1 MAEEFVSVIKI
12 ETGESEMSVAELK
25 KRISSLRDEIL
36 NLDKGT
42 DEYAKSVTELQ
53 NAQRRLDEVMSLT
66 KKTATAL
73 DGSYDSLVHKMS
85 LLKKEWRA
93 TNDEA
98 KRNELGK
105 QIEQI
110 NTQLKEFDSSIGN
123 HQRNV
128 GNYTESIETA
138 LGGLETSTKSYGE
151 AWGDMQKSTEQ
162 TRAKFEGIQKTAS
175 GVASG
180 FAAVQG
186 VMALVGVE
194 NENLEKTFLKVQS
207 AMAVAQGVGGL
218 KDLIEGFTQL
228 KTAFSGA
235 TTGLSTFAV
244 EAQTTTTAMNGTA
257 VATNTATTAT
267 KSFKKAL
274 ISTGIG
280 ALVVALGALIAN
292 WDKISKLWNNTNPQK
307 EAAKK
312 VKELRLEVD
321 KLAIQSSAEKIV
333 RIRELS
339 KAYSNLGDNL
349 AAKQKFVKDYAEELE
364 DMGITMNDVNDA
376 EKIFKDDTEDYCK
389 AVMARA
395 KADAAR
401 QAATT
406 LYAEKMQEIAR
417 LNSEISSAEG
427 DIYDYGKTN
436 QSFWQ
441 KVDAYFSRRYGKTMQ
456 ESYREDGEAILATMR
471 EELGRLQKE
480 ADKMMSDLFDFADEQ
495 DVIADGILGSGTGKK
510 GGSTTGTSSTS
521 SNGDDGDDLVARV
534 KEIAER
540 ARQAVIDTKEEELA
554 EAKRIYLEERKLLQD
569 HGLSV
574 QDLTI
579 EFGKKVQEINKKY
592 AVDTVAI
599 VKEQLAQ
606 LDNAYSNAS
615 RLAAISSAPTSDK
628 QSRGFLGSILGLG
641 TLDDQRNAESAE
653 KSKSDALTAQYEKEQ
668 AYLEKRKGLL
678 QEMYDAETDP
688 QKRLDIEQQIID
700 TEISMEE
707 AKNDELNRL
716 GEEANKKEAERQQK
730 RQAIFAA
737 GAQAA
742 SSILN
747 SIADAYESNEKTA
760 AENEDKIKAL
770 RITAAVI
777 DTIQG
782 AVTAFASAQEL
793 GPIAGP
799 IIGGI
804 NAAAVTAMGIANI
817 NKIKNTKIGD
827 ANASVDGGGTG
838 RATASPAAY
847 SAENPFNYTRQV
859 TGASEVEELNREQ
872 RVYIL
877 ESDIQASNRRVEIR
891 EQETSF

>member
-42 DEYAKSVTELQ
+42 DEYAKSVNELQ

-151 AWGDMQKSTEQ
+151 AWSDMQKSTEQ
-162 TRAKFEGIQKTAS
+162 TRARFEGVQKTAS
-175 GVASG
+175 GLASG

-218 KDLIEGFTQL
+218 KDLVEGFTQL
-228 KTAFSGA
+228 KTAFTGVTKTGGQAA
-235 TTGLSTFAV
+235 TVLAGV
-244 EAQTTTTAMNGTA
+244 GGGA
-257 VATNTATTAT
+257 VAAVGGFIAVAAAAIALAGNMDKLKQKFAKTTEEQKA
-267 KSFKKAL
+267 KKAL
-274 ISTGIG
+274 AELNLELT
-280 ALVVALGALIAN
+280 
-292 WDKISKLWNNTNPQK
+292 
-307 EAAKK
+307 K
-312 VKELRLEVD
+312 VN
-321 KLAIQSSAEKIV
+321 AQSSAEKIV
-333 RIRELS
+333 RLKELS
-339 KAYSNLGDNL
+339 NGYKKLGDNL
-349 AAKQKFVKDYAEELE
+349 EDKQKYVKEFADELRT
-364 DMGITMNDVNDA
+364 MGIEMNDVNDA
-376 EKIFKDDTEDYCK
+376 DNIFINNTDSYIS

-395 KADAAR
+395 KADALRNKAMED
-401 QAATT
+401 
-406 LYAEKMQEIAR
+406 YAEYLEQRASLEVE
-417 LNSEISSAEG
+417 L
-427 DIYDYGKTN
+427 
-436 QSFWQ
+436 
-441 KVDAYFSRRYGKTMQ
+441 VDAETKQAQGAPDKTFW
-456 ESYREDGEAILATMR
+456 ENIGEAIIGASVYEGVSVADAQDFNDAWTEQIAQDAVDAVKGKIKALD
-471 EELGRLQKE
+471 EKIE
-480 ADKMMSDLFDFADEQ
+480 ADITKLFTEAAAQ
-495 DVIADGILGSGTGKK
+495 DAIADGILGSGTGKT
-510 GGSTTGTSSTS
+510 GGSTTSTSSSTS
-521 SNGDDGDDLVARV
+521 SNGDDIVARV

-554 EAKRIYLEERKLLQD
+554 EAQRIYLEERKLLKD

-678 QEMYDAETDP
+678 QEMLQAETDP

-707 AKNDELNRL
+707 GKYNELARL
-716 GEEANKKEAERQQK
+716 GDEANKKEAERQQR

-747 SIADAYESNEKTA
+747 SIADAYEANDEKA

-782 AVTAFASAQEL
+782 AVTAFATAQQL

-817 NKIKNTKIGD
+817 QKIKNTKIGD

-859 TGASEVEELNREQ
+859 TGASEVEELNRDQ

>member
-42 DEYAKSVTELQ
+42 DEYAKSVNELQ

-138 LGGLETSTKSYGE
+138 LGGLETSTKTYGE
-151 AWGDMQKSTEQ
+151 AWSDMQKSTEQ
-162 TRAKFEGIQKTAS
+162 TRAKFEGVQKTAS
-175 GVASG
+175 GLASG

-218 KDLIEGFTQL
+218 KDLVEGFTQL
-228 KTAFSGA
+228 KTAFTGVTKTGGQAA
-235 TTGLSTFAV
+235 TVLAGV
-244 EAQTTTTAMNGTA
+244 GGGA
-257 VATNTATTAT
+257 VAAVGGFIAVAAAAIALAGNMDKLKQKFAKTTEEQKA
-267 KSFKKAL
+267 KKAL
-274 ISTGIG
+274 AELNLELT
-280 ALVVALGALIAN
+280 
-292 WDKISKLWNNTNPQK
+292 KTNAQT
-307 EAAKK
+307 
-312 VKELRLEVD
+312 
-321 KLAIQSSAEKIV
+321 SAEKIV
-333 RIRELS
+333 RLKELS
-339 KAYSNLGDNL
+339 NGYKKLGDNL
-349 AAKQKFVKDYAEELE
+349 EDKQKYVKEFADELRT
-364 DMGITMNDVNDA
+364 MGIEMNDVNDA
-376 EKIFKDDTEDYCK
+376 DNIFINNTDSYIS

-395 KADAAR
+395 KADALRNKAMED
-401 QAATT
+401 
-406 LYAEKMQEIAR
+406 YAEYLEQRAGLEVE
-417 LNSEISSAEG
+417 L
-427 DIYDYGKTN
+427 
-436 QSFWQ
+436 
-441 KVDAYFSRRYGKTMQ
+441 VDAETKQAQGAPDKTFW
-456 ESYREDGEAILATMR
+456 ENIGEAIIGASVYEGVSVADAQDFNDAWTEQIAQDAVDAVKGKIKALD
-471 EELGRLQKE
+471 EKIE
-480 ADKMMSDLFDFADEQ
+480 ADITKLFTEAAAQ
-495 DVIADGILGSGTGKK
+495 DAIADGILGSGTGKT
-510 GGSTTGTSSTS
+510 GGSTTSTSSTS
-521 SNGDDGDDLVARV
+521 SNGDDIVARV

-554 EAKRIYLEERKLLQD
+554 ELKRVYDEELQLLVS
-569 HGLSV
+569 HGENTEN
-574 QDLTI
+574 LT
-579 EFGKKVQEINKKY
+579 EEYNKKVQEINKKY

-599 VKEQLAQ
+599 IKEQLAQ

-615 RLAAISSAPTSDK
+615 RLAAISSAPTSNK

-653 KSKSDALTAQYEKEQ
+653 KNRSAALTAQYEKEQ

-678 QEMYDAETDP
+678 QEMLQAETDP
-688 QKRLDIEQQIID
+688 LKRLDIEQQIID

-707 AKNDELNRL
+707 RKYNELARL
-716 GEEANKKEAERQQK
+716 GDEANKEEEKRQQRRK
-730 RQAIFAA
+730 AIFAA
-737 GAQAA
+737 GVQAA
-742 SSILN
+742 TSILN
-747 SIADAYESNEKTA
+747 SIADAYEANDEKA

-782 AVTAFASAQEL
+782 AVTAFATAQQL

-817 NKIKNTKIGD
+817 QKIKNTKIGD

-859 TGASEVEELNREQ
+859 TGASEVEELNRDQ

>member
-123 HQRNV
+123 HQRSV
-128 GNYTESIETA
+128 GSYTESIETA

-151 AWGDMQKSTEQ
+151 AWGAMQKSTEV
-162 TRAKFEGIQKTAS
+162 TRARFEGVQKTAS
-175 GVASG
+175 GLASG

-218 KDLIEGFTQL
+218 KDLVEGFTQL
-228 KTAFSGA
+228 KTAFTGVTKTGGQAA
-235 TTGLSTFAV
+235 TVLAGV
-244 EAQTTTTAMNGTA
+244 GGGA
-257 VATNTATTAT
+257 VAAVGGFIAVAAAAIALAGNMDKLKQKFAKTTEEQKA
-267 KSFKKAL
+267 KKAL
-274 ISTGIG
+274 AELNLELT
-280 ALVVALGALIAN
+280 
-292 WDKISKLWNNTNPQK
+292 
-307 EAAKK
+307 K
-312 VKELRLEVD
+312 VN
-321 KLAIQSSAEKIV
+321 AQSSAEKIV
-333 RIRELS
+333 RLKELS
-339 KAYSNLGDNL
+339 NGYKKLGDNL
-349 AAKQKFVKDYAEELE
+349 EDKQKYVKEFADELRT
-364 DMGITMNDVNDA
+364 MGIEMNDVNDA
-376 EKIFKDDTEDYCK
+376 DNIFINNTDSYIS

-395 KADAAR
+395 KADALRNKAMED
-401 QAATT
+401 
-406 LYAEKMQEIAR
+406 YAEYLEQRASLEVE
-417 LNSEISSAEG
+417 L
-427 DIYDYGKTN
+427 
-436 QSFWQ
+436 
-441 KVDAYFSRRYGKTMQ
+441 VDAETKQAQGAPDKTFW
-456 ESYREDGEAILATMR
+456 ENIGEAIIGASVYEGVSVADAQDFNDAWTEQIAQDAVDAVKGKIKALD
-471 EELGRLQKE
+471 EKIE
-480 ADKMMSDLFDFADEQ
+480 ADITKLFTEAAAQ
-495 DVIADGILGSGTGKK
+495 DAIADGILGSGTGKT
-510 GGSTTGTSSTS
+510 GGSTTSTSSSTS
-521 SNGDDGDDLVARV
+521 SNGDDIVARV

-599 VKEQLAQ
+599 IKEQLAQ

-678 QEMYDAETDP
+678 QEMLQAETDP

-707 AKNDELNRL
+707 GKYNELARL
-716 GEEANKKEAERQQK
+716 GDEANKKEAERQQR

-747 SIADAYESNEKTA
+747 SIADAYEANDEKA

-782 AVTAFASAQEL
+782 AVTAFASAQSL

-817 NKIKNTKIGD
+817 QKIKNTKIGD

-859 TGASEVEELNREQ
+859 TGASEVEELNRDQ

>member
-151 AWGDMQKSTEQ
+151 AWGAMQKSTEV
-162 TRAKFEGIQKTAS
+162 TRARFEGVQKTAS
-175 GVASG
+175 GLASG

-218 KDLIEGFTQL
+218 KDLVEGFTQL
-228 KTAFSGA
+228 KTAFTGVTKTGGQAA
-235 TTGLSTFAV
+235 TVLAGV
-244 EAQTTTTAMNGTA
+244 GGGA
-257 VATNTATTAT
+257 VAAVGGFIAVAAAAIALAGNMDKLKQKFAKTTEEQKA
-267 KSFKKAL
+267 KKAL
-274 ISTGIG
+274 AELNLELT
-280 ALVVALGALIAN
+280 
-292 WDKISKLWNNTNPQK
+292 
-307 EAAKK
+307 K
-312 VKELRLEVD
+312 VN
-321 KLAIQSSAEKIV
+321 AQSSAEKIV
-333 RIRELS
+333 RLKELS
-339 KAYSNLGDNL
+339 NGYKKLGDNL
-349 AAKQKFVKDYAEELE
+349 EDKQKYVKEFADELRT
-364 DMGITMNDVNDA
+364 MGIEMNDVNDA
-376 EKIFKDDTEDYCK
+376 DNIFINNTDSYIS

-395 KADAAR
+395 KADALRNKAMED
-401 QAATT
+401 
-406 LYAEKMQEIAR
+406 YAEYLEQRASLEVE
-417 LNSEISSAEG
+417 L
-427 DIYDYGKTN
+427 
-436 QSFWQ
+436 
-441 KVDAYFSRRYGKTMQ
+441 VDAETKQAQGAPDKTFW
-456 ESYREDGEAILATMR
+456 ENIGEAIIGASVYEGVSVADAQDFNDDWTAQIAQDAVDAVKGKIKALD
-471 EELGRLQKE
+471 EKIE
-480 ADKMMSDLFDFADEQ
+480 ADITKLFTEAAAQ
-495 DVIADGILGSGTGKK
+495 DAIADGILGSGTGKK
-510 GGSTTGTSSTS
+510 GGSAGSSSTS
-521 SNGDDGDDLVARV
+521 SNGDDGDDIVARV

-554 EAKRIYLEERKLLQD
+554 EAQRIYDEELQLLVS
-569 HGLSV
+569 HGENTAN
-574 QDLTI
+574 LT
-579 EFGKKVQEINKKY
+579 EEYNKKVQEINKKY

-599 VKEQLAQ
+599 IKEQLAQ

-678 QEMYDAETDP
+678 QEMLQAETDP

-742 SSILN
+742 SSLLT

-782 AVTAFASAQEL
+782 AVTAFASAQSL

-859 TGASEVEELNREQ
+859 TGASEVEELNRDQ